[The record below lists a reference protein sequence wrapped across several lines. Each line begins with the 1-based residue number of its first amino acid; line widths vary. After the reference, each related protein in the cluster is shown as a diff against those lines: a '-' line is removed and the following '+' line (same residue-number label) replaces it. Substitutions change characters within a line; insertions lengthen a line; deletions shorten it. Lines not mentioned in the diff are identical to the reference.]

1 MYKLVDLQINKQVL
15 PLFSFLKDNPTRTL
29 TKGKHVIMTYF
40 ELLDSSLINF
50 SYKGITVTI
59 QDTDSLDN
67 YLMDGWQ
74 ITRNYEIATVKKELL
89 AVLFDLEQECLN
101 RARAGNTVAINGV
114 VYNWIAY
121 GLSTIEDVISF
132 VKMFY
137 LNGYSYEQ
145 ITQLYSALTKSNR
158 LNVYFLNVINSIFRK
173 DLDERIFKTA

>member
-89 AVLFDLEQECLN
+89 AVLFD
-101 RARAGNTVAINGV
+101 
-114 VYNWIAY
+114 
-121 GLSTIEDVISF
+121 
-132 VKMFY
+132 
-137 LNGYSYEQ
+137 
-145 ITQLYSALTKSNR
+145 
-158 LNVYFLNVINSIFRK
+158 
-173 DLDERIFKTA
+173 